1 MSVGEF
7 VAGVDRLLTRGHGL
21 FPAGGGG
28 GGGVFAAG
36 GGDGGVSV
44 PEVPGG
50 RSRLAG
56 GVVTAGGQYSR
67 GRAAVV
73 GLDVES
79 GQASGEGTAAGATGR
94 AGAGAIRDQARVA
107 GAAAGP
113 LASSPAGVRLVV
125 ATMEEHLAAMQRQVQ
140 ATTEQNRVLALR
152 LRQLAMG
159 YRGMGGGGM
168 GGLSSV
174 LSGMG
179 SIPSLGGGG
188 GGLSGL
194 SGLAGL
200 PTSLMGRGFGGM
212 AGSGRAGAGASGR
225 LAAGAAGVAQGSI
238 PLSEVSFEGKGV
250 WAGGR
255 EAVHRYLEEALDRM
269 GISDP
274 RARAHW
280 VAGMTT
286 IAEHESGFRTDAV
299 NLIDTNA
306 HGARQTDGGPQNSS
320 RGVWQLVPGTFAHYH
335 QPGTSNH
342 IWDPVA
348 NACASIN
355 YQMARYGVAADGH
368 NQRALVGQSNPGV
381 HHGY

>member
-50 RSRLAG
+50 GSRLAG

-67 GRAAVV
+67 ARASVV

-79 GQASGEGTAAGATGR
+79 GQASGEGAAAGASGR
-94 AGAGAIRDQARVA
+94 AGAGAIRDQARVV

-179 SIPSLGGGG
+179 SMPSLGGGG

-200 PTSLMGRGFGGM
+200 PTSLMGRGFGGVGGVGGS
-212 AGSGRAGAGASGR
+212 AGGVVGRSVGGELGPGVASEKGLQR
-225 LAAGAAGVAQGSI
+225 DTILAARAVSAAFPEIRTIGGVRPDSLKWHPNGQAIDVMI
-238 PLSEVSFEGKGV
+238 PDPTSAHGK
-250 WAGGR
+250 
-255 EAVHRYLEEALDRM
+255 AL
-269 GISDP
+269 G
-274 RARAHW
+274 
-280 VAGMTT
+280 
-286 IAEHESGFRTDAV
+286 DAV
-299 NLIDTNA
+299 MRFAMAHRGQFNINHVIWQQTIHNPDGSSSLMENRGSPTQNHMDHVHIATN
-306 HGARQTDGGPQNSS
+306 GGGFP
-320 RGVWQLVPGTFAHYH
+320 RGGESYRL
-335 QPGTSNH
+335 
-342 IWDPVA
+342 
-348 NACASIN
+348 
-355 YQMARYGVAADGH
+355 
-368 NQRALVGQSNPGV
+368 
-381 HHGY
+381 

>member
-1 MSVGEF
+1 
-7 VAGVDRLLTRGHGL
+7 
-21 FPAGGGG
+21 
-28 GGGVFAAG
+28 
-36 GGDGGVSV
+36 
-44 PEVPGG
+44 
-50 RSRLAG
+50 
-56 GVVTAGGQYSR
+56 
-67 GRAAVV
+67 
-73 GLDVES
+73 
-79 GQASGEGTAAGATGR
+79 
-94 AGAGAIRDQARVA
+94 
-107 GAAAGP
+107 
-113 LASSPAGVRLVV
+113 
-125 ATMEEHLAAMQRQVQ
+125 
-140 ATTEQNRVLALR
+140 
-152 LRQLAMG
+152 
-159 YRGMGGGGM
+159 
-168 GGLSSV
+168 
-174 LSGMG
+174 
-179 SIPSLGGGG
+179 
-188 GGLSGL
+188 
-194 SGLAGL
+194 
-200 PTSLMGRGFGGM
+200 M

-225 LAAGAAGVAQGSI
+225 LAAGAAGVSQGSI

-280 VAGMTT
+280 MAGMTT
-286 IAEHESGFRTDAV
+286 IAEHESGFRTDAI